1 MADDKLERYKHPEEK
16 FPDHNTIWPLYGAGF
31 ENLGRDGQMID
42 VPMPEYGDDELLV
55 RHDATG
61 LCFSDIKIIKQGED
75 HPRIYRKMKDNPV
88 VMGHEVAMTVIGVGE
103 KLRDQYKVGDRFT
116 IQADIYVNGVGYAY
130 GYEIQGGMSRY
141 GIIDQRVLNGD
152 GGNYLLPVK
161 PTTGY
166 AESALTEPWAC
177 VVAAYSLRYRT
188 QLLPKGTTWIIG
200 SADDTTPYTLN
211 EGFDATSHPSRLILT
226 NVPAALADNLKT
238 RAAALGVEVIEAADI
253 SNPGVEKVDD
263 IILLGANPDAI
274 EQTSPRLADGGVFAI
289 ISSQPLPRKVDIDM
303 GRVHYNRWV
312 YIGGTTPDITR
323 AYSDTPVRAEF
334 KQGGRAWFVGAAG
347 PMGRMHVQRAIQVA
361 NGPSVVVCTDVSEHR
376 LQDLYDTFAAEA
388 QAKGIEFICIN
399 PTQPDGAA
407 KLAAYKTEGFDD
419 IIVLAPVPALIA
431 DAATYLAPQGV
442 MNVFAGVGRGTMVN
456 MDISD
461 VYLKGVR
468 YIGQS
473 GSLIEDLKLT
483 LSQAESGE
491 LSTNRAVA
499 AIGSLSATKKGL
511 EALRDAV
518 YPGKVVIYPHIKE
531 MPLMSLPELK
541 DTMPTV
547 YAKLKDGRE
556 WTNEAEAEFLRLML
570 E

>member
-1 MADDKLERYKHPEEK
+1 MADDKLERYKHPDET
-16 FPDHNTIWPLYGAGF
+16 FPDHNTVWPLYGAGF
-31 ENLGRDGQMID
+31 ENLGRDGHMID
-42 VPMPEYGDDELLV
+42 VPMPEYSEDELLV

-61 LCFSDIKIIKQGED
+61 LCFSDIKVIKQGED
-75 HPRIYRKMKDNPV
+75 HPRIYRKMGENPV
-88 VMGHEVAMTVIGVGE
+88 VLGHEVAMTVVGVGD

-116 IQADIYVNGVGYAY
+116 IQADIYINGVGYAY
-130 GYEIQGGMSRY
+130 GYEIQGGMSRF
-141 GIIDQRVLNGD
+141 GLIDQRVLNGD

-177 VVAAYSLRYRT
+177 VVAAYSLHYRT
-188 QLLPKGTTWIIG
+188 QLKPKGTTWIIG
-200 SADDTTPYTLN
+200 VADDPTPYTLDA
-211 EGFDATSHPSRLILT
+211 GFDTASHPNHLILT
-226 NVPAALADNLKT
+226 HVPAAFAADLKA
-238 RAAALGVEVIEAADI
+238 RAAALGVQVIEADDI
-253 SNPGVEKVDD
+253 GNPGVEKVDD
-263 IILLGANPDAI
+263 IILLGAHPDAV
-274 EQTSPRLADGGVFAI
+274 EGASPRLADGGVFAI
-289 ISSQPLPRKVDIDM
+289 ITDQPLPRKVDIDM

-312 YIGGTTPDITR
+312 YVGGTTPDIAR
-323 AYSDTPVRAEF
+323 AYSDVPVRAEF
-334 KQGGRAWFVGAAG
+334 KAGGRAWFVGAAG

-361 NGPSVVVCTDVSEHR
+361 HGPALIVCTDVSEHR
-376 LQDLYDTFAAEA
+376 LQDLYSTFAAEA
-388 QAKGIEFICIN
+388 QAKGVEFVCIN

-407 KLAAYKTEGFDD
+407 KLADYKVDGFDD
-419 IIVLAPVPALIA
+419 VIVLAPVPALIA
-431 DAATYLAPQGV
+431 DSATYLAPQGV

-531 MPLMSLPELK
+531 MPLTSLPELK
-541 DTMPTV
+541 EAMPTV